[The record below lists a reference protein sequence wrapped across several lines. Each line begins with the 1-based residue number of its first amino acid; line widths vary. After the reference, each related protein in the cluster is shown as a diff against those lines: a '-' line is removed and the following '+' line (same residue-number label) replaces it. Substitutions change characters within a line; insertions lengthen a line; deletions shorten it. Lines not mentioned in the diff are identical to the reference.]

1 MKYKIPFIKPAFPSA
16 AEVSEDFSTIVAANW
31 YTNFGPYEQKF
42 RSEVAA
48 YLAEGS
54 HVVTAANATL
64 GIELAVLA
72 LMYPIV
78 EQRKE
83 VLVQSFTFAA
93 GPEVL
98 IRHGFTPVF
107 IDIDEATWQAD
118 VKRATAYI
126 DANKE
131 KVAGIL
137 FCNTF
142 GVGNPEIAQWEEMAK
157 AHGLPLIIDSAAGF
171 GSKYSNDEKVGLRG
185 DCEVFSLH
193 ATKPFCIGEGGLVI
207 ARDAGLAEKIRRLE
221 NFGFD
226 SHHDVAEIGTNAKLQ
241 ELNCAI
247 GLRQLALL
255 DERLSMRHANLA
267 QLKEMLGEAFIFQ
280 TNDAISSIP
289 FASVLMPSAEA
300 RARVLGALEEQGI
313 EAKTYY
319 VPLHNEPVLMGRCK
333 VADNLRVTEEIASRI
348 VSLPVYSEMP
358 ESELGLI
365 ADTLKSVIA

>member
-16 AEVSEDFSTIVAANW
+16 AEVSEDFSAIVAANW

-42 RSEVAA
+42 RSEIAK
-48 YLAEGS
+48 YLGEGAQ
-54 HVVTAANATL
+54 VITAANATL

-72 LMYPIV
+72 LMYPV
-78 EQRKE
+78 VAERKE

-107 IDIDEATWQAD
+107 IDIDENSWQAD
-118 VKRATAYI
+118 AQRARSYI

-131 KVAGIL
+131 KIAGIL

-142 GVGNPEIAQWEEMAK
+142 GVGNPEIAQWEKIAQE
-157 AHGLPLIIDSAAGF
+157 HNLPLIIDSAAGF
-171 GSKYSNDEKVGLRG
+171 GSKYSDEEKIGLRG
-185 DCEVFSLH
+185 DCEIFSLH

-207 ARDAGLAEKIRRLE
+207 VRGAELADKIRRLE

-226 SHHDVAEIGTNAKLQ
+226 SKHDVSEIGTNAKLQ

-255 DERLSMRHANLA
+255 DERLAMRHTNLA
-267 QLKEMLGEAFIFQ
+267 RLKRMLGDGFVFQ
-280 TNDAISSIP
+280 DNDAISSIP
-289 FASVLMPSAEA
+289 FASVLMPDAETRE
-300 RARVLGALEEQGI
+300 RALVALKERGV

-319 VPLHNEPVLMGRCK
+319 APLHKEPVLMSRAK
-333 VADNLRVTEEIASRI
+333 IADNLTVTEQITSRI
-348 VSLPVYSEMP
+348 LSLPVYSEMP
-358 ESELGLI
+358 ESELRLI
-365 ADTLKSVIA
+365 ADTLKSVVA

>member
-16 AEVSEDFSTIVAANW
+16 AEVSEDFSAIVAANW

-42 RSEVAA
+42 RTEIAQ
-48 YLAEGS
+48 YLGEGA

-72 LMYPIV
+72 LMYPV
-78 EQRKE
+78 VAERKE

-107 IDIDEATWQAD
+107 IDIEKDTWQAD
-118 VKRATAYI
+118 VQRAAVYI

-142 GVGNPEIAQWEEMAK
+142 GVGNPEIAEWEKMAQE
-157 AHGLPLIIDSAAGF
+157 HNLPLIVDSAAGF
-171 GSKYSNDEKVGLRG
+171 GSKYSDEEMIGLRG
-185 DCEVFSLH
+185 DCEIFSLH

-207 ARDAGLAEKIRRLE
+207 ARNAELAEKIRRLE

-226 SHHDVAEIGTNAKLQ
+226 AHHDVAEIGTNAKLQ

-255 DERLSMRHANLA
+255 DERLARRRANLA
-267 QLKEMLGEAFIFQ
+267 QLKQMLGKELEFQ
-280 TNDAISSIP
+280 ANDSISSIP
-289 FASVLMPSAEA
+289 FVSVLMPSAEI
-300 RARVLGALEEQGI
+300 REKVLATLETQGI

-319 VPLHNEPVLMGRCK
+319 APLHKESALMSRSK
-333 VADNLRVTEEIASRI
+333 LADDLIVTEDVSSRI
-348 VSLPVYSEMP
+348 VSLPLYDSMNNE
-358 ESELGLI
+358 ELLLI
-365 ADTLKSVIA
+365 SKALTATK

>member
-16 AEVSEDFSTIVAANW
+16 TEVSEDFSAIVAANW

-48 YLAEGS
+48 YLGDGA
-54 HVVTAANATL
+54 HVITAANATL

-72 LMYPIV
+72 LMYPIT

-107 IDIDEATWQAD
+107 IDIDEQTWQAD
-118 VKRATAYI
+118 VKRAAAYI
-126 DANKE
+126 DANRGKI
-131 KVAGIL
+131 AGIL

-142 GVGNPEIAQWEEMAK
+142 GVGNLEIAEWEEMAK
-157 AHGLPLIIDSAAGF
+157 VHGLPLIVDSAAGF
-171 GSKYSNDEKVGLRG
+171 GSKYSDAEKVGLRG
-185 DCEVFSLH
+185 DCEIFSLH

-207 ARDAGLAEKIRRLE
+207 AKDAELAEKIRRLE

-226 SHHDVAEIGTNAKLQ
+226 NNHDVAEIGTNAKLQ

-255 DERLSMRHANLA
+255 DERLAMRHANLA
-267 QLKEMLGEAFIFQ
+267 QLKRMLGEGFAFQ

-289 FASVLMPSAEA
+289 FASVLMPSKEA
-300 RARVLGALEEQGI
+300 RERVLVALEGQGV

-319 VPLHNEPVLMGRCK
+319 APLHNEAVLMDHCK
-333 VADNLRVTEEIASRI
+333 IADKLSITEEIASRI

-365 ADTLKSVIA
+365 ADTLKAVVA